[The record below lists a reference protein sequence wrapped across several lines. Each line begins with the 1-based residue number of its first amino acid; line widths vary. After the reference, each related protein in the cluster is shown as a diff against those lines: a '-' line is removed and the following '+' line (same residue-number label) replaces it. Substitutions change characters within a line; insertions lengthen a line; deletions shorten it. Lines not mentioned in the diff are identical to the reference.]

1 MITNLKINDMEN
13 RKVLKFKTNINCGG
27 CVAKVAPFLDQT
39 GGIVSWEVA
48 TASPDRI
55 LTVHSSE
62 VTEYEI
68 VTKVNQAGFNAEP
81 VN

>member
-1 MITNLKINDMEN
+1 MEN
-13 RKVLKFKTNINCGG
+13 RKILKFKTNINCGG
-27 CVAKVAPFLDQT
+27 CVAKVAPLLDQT
-39 GGIVSWEVA
+39 GGIANWEVD

-55 LTVHSSE
+55 LTVHSSG

-81 VN
+81 AN